1 MKRLQNKKTIM
12 KLNKFVINIIAKI
25 YYVFIFIIENIKRT
39 NLIRD
44 IIIGKYYYFLIQK
57 KQISFEGNYY

>member
-1 MKRLQNKKTIM
+1 MKRLQNKKNIM
-12 KLNKFVINIIAKI
+12 KLNIFVINIIAKI

-44 IIIGKYYYFLIQK
+44 IIIGKYYYIYFLIQK
-57 KQISFEGNYY
+57 K

>member
-1 MKRLQNKKTIM
+1 M

-57 KQISFEGNYY
+57 K

>member
-12 KLNKFVINIIAKI
+12 KLNIFVINIIAKI

-44 IIIGKYYYFLIQK
+44 IIIGKYYYIYFLIQK
-57 KQISFEGNYY
+57 K